1 MMMTTTMTTG
11 TGMTMENG
19 ETPAPF
25 AAVSIIK
32 DHHLQDLYFRF
43 SLVMFGNI
51 FIWIY
56 LMTAFLINELVP
68 SDLIFFVGGF
78 FLLYRAG
85 RISDKIYE
93 IEQYIDGEEV
103 LALD

>member
-1 MMMTTTMTTG
+1 
-11 TGMTMENG
+11 
-19 ETPAPF
+19 
-25 AAVSIIK
+25 
-32 DHHLQDLYFRF
+32 
-43 SLVMFGNI
+43 
-51 FIWIY
+51 
-56 LMTAFLINELVP
+56 MTAFLINELVP

>member
-1 MMMTTTMTTG
+1 MTTTMTKTG

-25 AAVSIIK
+25 AAVSIMK